1 MGGFNS
7 GRRGG
12 LATVEGCASVVM
24 DVCAVMRPVIAE
36 IRRQQAGPIAEGQI
50 AEASAIRWN
59 WTRHGEAAP
68 WATVDVDLSLYQD
81 RGSAQLSFDVAH
93 YHRPTG
99 LRQQTVLLVTTPCR
113 FGGVRWWWVCPATG
127 RRCAKIYLPDGGLRF
142 LSRGAG
148 AYRLAY
154 ASQRGD
160 NMQRSHGR
168 LARLHR
174 RLGGHYSHADDPPP
188 SCPKWMRHATYQR
201 LWAAWEAQIEQHEAI
216 YEAGAARLRAR
227 L

>member
-1 MGGFNS
+1 M
-7 GRRGG
+7 
-12 LATVEGCASVVM
+12 EGCASVVL
-24 DVCAVMRPVIAE
+24 DVCAVMRPVTAE
-36 IRRQQAGPIAEGQI
+36 IRRQQAAPIAEGQI

-59 WTRHGEAAP
+59 WTWQGDAAP
-68 WATVDVDLSLYQD
+68 WATVDVHLSLCND
-81 RGSAQLSFDVAH
+81 HGSARLSFDVAH
-93 YHRPTG
+93 YHCPTG
-99 LRQQTVLLVTTPCR
+99 LQQQTVMIEATPSR

-127 RRCAKIYLPDGGLRF
+127 RRCAKIYLPDGGIRF
-142 LSRGAG
+142 LSRGQG

-160 NMQRSHGR
+160 DMQRSHGR

-174 RLGGHYSHADDPPP
+174 RLGGRYRFFDEVPPP
-188 SCPKWMRHATYQR
+188 RPKWMRHATYDR
-201 LWAAWEAQIEQHEAI
+201 LWAEWEAQIERHEGI